1 MKQSELEVQFQ
12 NHMAH
17 GVDEGVLVVDEN
29 GVVLYMD
36 ETAVAMLH
44 THHLVGQSLTA
55 VWPTLVLPQ
64 DPPDLLKYHE
74 VQLQGGDG
82 EKRPFLLTSTPLTG
96 TTGQHQLISIMRLP
110 DVARLNDSLT
120 HAQRLAGIGR
130 LARGISYELTNP
142 ISIITATCSNLQHDL
157 EQNALSSQQ
166 LQQYVERIE
175 QSARRSAHIMETL
188 RTYTHPHE
196 AQATITDLNLVIKDA
211 VLLVQNL
218 FKTDHHIQINSELA
232 EDIPSLVCDH
242 HRMIQVIVNLLTNAR
257 DATPREGG
265 TITVRSWHVRA
276 DETHAEFGAFSV
288 SDSGSGI
295 PPSLLTTIFQP
306 FFSTKPPEQG
316 AGLGLFIVEGIV
328 SQHGGRVWAENNEA
342 GGATVTVWLPQK
354 L

>member
-1 MKQSELEVQFQ
+1 MAQTELEVQFQ

-17 GVDEGVLVVDEN
+17 GVDEGVLIVDEA

-36 ETAVAMLH
+36 ETATTMLH
-44 THHLVGQSLTA
+44 THHLVGQPLTA
-55 VWPTLVLPQ
+55 VWPTLVLPK

-74 VQLQGGDG
+74 VQLQGSDG

-96 TTGQHQLISIMRLP
+96 STGQHQLISIMRLP

-157 EQNALSSQQ
+157 EQNLLSSQQ
-166 LQQYVERIE
+166 LQQYIERIE
-175 QSARRSAHIMETL
+175 QNAWRSVRIMETL
-188 RTYTHPHE
+188 RSYTHPHE
-196 AQATITDLNLVIKDA
+196 AQATITDLNLVIRDA

-218 FKTDHHIQINSELA
+218 FETDHHIQIEVDLA
-232 EDIPSLVCDH
+232 EEIPSLVCDH

-257 DATPREGG
+257 DAIPPEGG
-265 TITVRSWHVRA
+265 TITVRSWHVKTE
-276 DETHAEFGAFSV
+276 DKLSGFGAFSV
-288 SDSGSGI
+288 SDTGSGI
-295 PPSLLTTIFQP
+295 PQHLLPAIFQP
-306 FFSTKPPEQG
+306 FFSTKPADQG
-316 AGLGLFIVEGIV
+316 TGLGLFIVEGIV
-328 SQHGGRVWAENNEA
+328 SQHGGRVWAENNPD

-354 L
+354 Q